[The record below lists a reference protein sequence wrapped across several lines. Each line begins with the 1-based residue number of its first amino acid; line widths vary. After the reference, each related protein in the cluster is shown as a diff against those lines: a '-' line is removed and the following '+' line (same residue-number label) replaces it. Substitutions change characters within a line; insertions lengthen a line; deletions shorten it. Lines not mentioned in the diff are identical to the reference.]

1 MDTYFIISTE
11 GEQVGPIPGEQL
23 INHAIT
29 PKTLVWGQ
37 KMSGW
42 TPAENVPEL
51 AAMFADNAQQNP
63 DIEVVAVTT
72 ENGDSPEAE
81 TGTEQPLK
89 TKHSTG
95 RYWVLIVLLTIGVI
109 ALGILYF
116 MSRNKYDRDTSSLRN
131 NVSTLEQERDK
142 AVSDLTEF
150 KSSVSSVYPIIITD
164 ILIGNVNKNNEVDID
179 FGNSIP
185 SYKTMY
191 LEPRIKYTG
200 LTDGTINLKVKW
212 YCPDGTIRRGS
223 SSPAGFSQSE
233 SIYINEGADNSVTLQ
248 GWGNESRGHWG
259 SGTHRIEIWH
269 NNICLKA
276 KEFNIL

>member
-1 MDTYFIISTE
+1 
-11 GEQVGPIPGEQL
+11 
-23 INHAIT
+23 
-29 PKTLVWGQ
+29 
-37 KMSGW
+37 MSGW

-72 ENGDSPEAE
+72 ENGNSPEAE
-81 TGTEQPLK
+81 TGAEQPLK

-116 MSRNKYDRDTSSLRN
+116 MSRNKYDRDTSSLRD

-150 KSSVSSVYPIIITD
+150 KSSVSSVYPIIIND
-164 ILIGNVNKNNEVDID
+164 IQIGNVNKNNEVDID

-233 SIYINEGADNSVTLQ
+233 SIYKR
-248 GWGNESRGHWG
+248 RGRQFCHFTRLG
-259 SGTHRIEIWH
+259 
-269 NNICLKA
+269 
-276 KEFNIL
+276 

>member
-11 GEQVGPIPGEQL
+11 GEQVGSIPGEQL
-23 INHAIT
+23 INHGIT

-51 AAMFADNAQQNP
+51 AALFADSAQQNH

-72 ENGDSPEAE
+72 ENGYSPEAE

-131 NVSTLEQERDK
+131 NF
-142 AVSDLTEF
+142 TEF

-164 ILIGNVNKNNEVDID
+164 ILIGNVNKNGEVDID

-185 SYKTMY
+185 SYRTMY

-200 LTDGTINLKVKW
+200 LTAGTINLKVKW
-212 YCPDGTIRRGS
+212 YYPDGTIRCGT
-223 SSPAGFSQSE
+223 SSPAGFSQSV
-233 SIYINEGADNSVTLQ
+233 STYINEGADNSVILD
-248 GWGNESRGHWG
+248 GWGNESKGNWG
-259 SGTHRIEIWH
+259 SGTHRIEIWYD
-269 NNICLKA
+269 NVCLKS
-276 KEFNIL
+276 KEFQIY